1 MLSRSV
7 RVSGRVF
14 PRQCTRIPLLR
25 CVSSVANLHPMI
37 QGFAAKLEQPKFA
50 VSPNDIRILSK
61 PTQFYLKLI
70 DMIRRAQT
78 RIFISSLYLGSGE
91 LELVSALTDALHKKP
106 ELEVYMLFD
115 LNRST
120 RPGPHSTAKLLVPL
134 INEFPERVHVS
145 FFRSPSLRGLLA
157 KLVPPRFNE
166 GWGTWHAKIYGV
178 DNEVM
183 ISGANLNQSYFTD
196 RQDRYIYFTGQPH
209 LSQYCFDFIQT
220 VSGFSFKLLPP
231 SSGASI
237 GPYSVR
243 ESDYAISWPT
253 PDMHPHHIHN
263 TAELALSTLQNT
275 YRRTTSEK
283 DDPNKVTMF
292 PLIQAGQF
300 NIRDEENT
308 LKMLFAHLDTLVKST
323 DARPLLDLTS
333 GYFGLYKEYQ
343 NLILSSTIEC
353 RIVAS
358 SPRANGFYGSRG
370 VSGRIPEGYTLL
382 EQRFMNAVQ
391 RAGRASGVQLN
402 EWEKEGWTYH
412 AKGIW
417 LSAAAGSPPL
427 LTLFGSTNLNSRS
440 AHIDTELSFLM
451 LVPETSSSDVLRRQL
466 ADEIGNLRA
475 NSSGW
480 KGAQRRVRLGTKA
493 LVDLVGGML

>member
-7 RVSGRVF
+7 RVRGCV
-14 PRQCTRIPLLR
+14 PPQTRIRVPLLR
-25 CVSSVANLHPMI
+25 CASSGSTLHSMI
-37 QGFAAKLEQPKFA
+37 QGFAAKLQQPKFA

-61 PTQFYLKLI
+61 PPQFYLKLI
-70 DMIRRAQT
+70 EMIRRAQT

-91 LELVSALTDALHKKP
+91 SELVSALTEALHKKP
-106 ELEVYMLFD
+106 ELEIYMLFD

-120 RPGPHSTAKLLVPL
+120 RPGPHSTAKLLIPL
-134 INEFPERVHVS
+134 INQFPDRIHVS

-183 ISGANLNQSYFTD
+183 ISGANLNQSYFTN
-196 RQDRYIYFTGQPH
+196 RQDRYIHFTGQPH
-209 LSQYCFDFIQT
+209 LSQYCFDFIKA
-220 VSGFSFKLLPP
+220 VSGFSFELRSPM
-231 SSGASI
+231 SSAAST

-243 ESDYAISWPT
+243 ENEYTVVWPT
-253 PDMHPHHIHN
+253 PEIHPHHIHN
-263 TAELALSTLQNT
+263 TAERALSSLQDT
-275 YRRTTSEK
+275 YHQTTPEPA
-283 DDPNKVTMF
+283 DHNKVIMY

-300 NIRDEENT
+300 NIRDEERT
-308 LKMLFAHLDTLVKST
+308 LKMLFAHLEDHQSK
-323 DARPLLDLTS
+323 DAGPCIDLTS

-343 NLILSSTIEC
+343 DLILRSTLEC
-353 RIVAS
+353 RILAS
-358 SPRANGFYGSRG
+358 SPRANGFYGSSG

-391 RAGRASGVQLN
+391 RAGRESGVQLN
-402 EWEKEGWTYH
+402 EWEREGWTYH

-417 LSAAAGSPPL
+417 LSAAGGRLPL

-451 LVPETSSSDVLRRQL
+451 LVPESPGSDALRQQL
-466 ADEIGNLRA
+466 ADELGNLRTH
-475 NSSGW
+475 SSSW

-493 LVDLVGGML
+493 LVGLVGGML